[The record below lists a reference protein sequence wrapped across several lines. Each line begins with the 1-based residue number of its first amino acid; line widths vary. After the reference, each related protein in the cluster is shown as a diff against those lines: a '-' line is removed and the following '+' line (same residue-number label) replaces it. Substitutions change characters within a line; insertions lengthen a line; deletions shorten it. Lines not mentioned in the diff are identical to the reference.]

1 MEVIYNVVN
10 VVKGNKQFTENELK
24 DIIAKKVLRII
35 LANESKNVALNN
47 S

>member
-10 VVKGNKQFTENELK
+10 VVKGNKQITENELK

-35 LANESKNVALNN
+35 LANESKNAALNN